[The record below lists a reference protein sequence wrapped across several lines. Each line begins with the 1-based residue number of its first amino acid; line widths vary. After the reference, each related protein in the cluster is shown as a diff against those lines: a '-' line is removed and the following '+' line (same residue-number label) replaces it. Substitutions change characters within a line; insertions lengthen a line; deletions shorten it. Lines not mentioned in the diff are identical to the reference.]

1 MLPSCPRRHRSG
13 SFTMGKEYF
22 FTVEE
27 VIAAGATISEVNY
40 DCVEGS
46 DSNESERVSGGLMPC
61 QQLRSSSWREH
72 VRASNS

>member
-46 DSNESERVSGGLMPC
+46 DSNESE
-61 QQLRSSSWREH
+61 
-72 VRASNS
+72 